1 MLKVGQQ
8 RSNRKKTALAA
19 EPCCASDSK
28 SLMEFQ
34 GHTTT
39 PQGWPELNANPNAM
53 NTCDLCTVRAQST
66 STVSPNMG
74 ASGHWLVGSTHP
86 RGGALFLPVDIT
98 FSSVISFLSN

>member
-74 ASGHWLVGSTHP
+74 LV
-86 RGGALFLPVDIT
+86 
-98 FSSVISFLSN
+98 VIGWSDRRTREAELSFYLLISRS